1 MRIAITGGK
10 GGTGKSTVATALA
23 YKLAKTKRVLLLDL
37 DVDCPNDNLI
47 LGIRIKKVKDVE
59 IMIPKFD
66 YKKCVKCGLCSRIC
80 KEHAIVF
87 VKGKYPFVIPEQCI
101 GCKAC
106 KIACPFGAIKEAKH
120 KIGEVFIGKKGKL
133 SLIGGKMKPGIE
145 ESSLIVNAVKK
156 FSKQHE
162 KNYDYVIVDTSAG
175 THCPVISALI
185 GCNVALAVTEPT
197 PLGQH
202 DLGLILELTKKLKIK
217 SYVILNRSD
226 IANKE
231 IIENLIR
238 KYKTKIIAEIP
249 YSKEIEKSYSKG
261 KPIEHKSIEEI
272 VKEIERW

>member
-1 MRIAITGGK
+1 MIKIAITGGK

-23 YKLAKTKRVLLLDL
+23 YKLAKTKKVLLLDL

-47 LGIRIKKVKDVE
+47 LGIKIKKVKDVE
-59 IMIPKFD
+59 TMIPKFD

-80 KEHAIVF
+80 REHAIVF
-87 VKGKYPFVIPEQCI
+87 VKRKYPFVIPEQCI

-145 ESSLIVNAVKK
+145 ESSLVVNAVKK
-156 FSKQHE
+156 FSEQYE
-162 KNYDYVIVDTSAG
+162 KNYDSVIVDTSAG
-175 THCPVISALI
+175 THCPVISALM
-185 GCNVALAVTEPT
+185 GCEIAFAVTEPT

-202 DLGLILELTKKLKIK
+202 DLGLILELIKKLKIK
-217 SYVILNRSD
+217 SYIILNRSD
-226 IANKE
+226 IANKKT
-231 IIENLIR
+231 IENLAG

-249 YSKEIEKSYSKG
+249 YSKEIEKSYSAG
-261 KPIEHKSIEEI
+261 KPIKHKAIDQI
-272 VKEIERW
+272 IKLVK

>member
-1 MRIAITGGK
+1 MIKIAITGGK

-23 YKLAKTKRVLLLDL
+23 YKLAKTKKVLLLDL

-47 LGIRIKKVKDVE
+47 LGIKIKKVKDVE
-59 IMIPKFD
+59 TMIPKFD

-80 KEHAIVF
+80 RENAIVF
-87 VKGKYPFVIPEQCI
+87 VKRKYPFVIPEQCI

-145 ESSLIVNAVKK
+145 ESSLVVNAVKK
-156 FSKQHE
+156 FSEQYE
-162 KNYDYVIVDTSAG
+162 KNYDSVIVDTSAG
-175 THCPVISALI
+175 THCPVISALM
-185 GCNVALAVTEPT
+185 GCEIAFAVTEPT

-202 DLGLILELTKKLKIK
+202 DLGLILELIKKLKIK
-217 SYVILNRSD
+217 SYIILNRSD
-226 IANKE
+226 IANKKT
-231 IIENLIR
+231 IENLAG

-249 YSKEIEKSYSKG
+249 YSKEIEKSYSAG
-261 KPIEHKSIEEI
+261 KPIKHKAIDQI
-272 VKEIERW
+272 IKLVK